1 MHDPESC
8 TLPRSPFP
16 RKSQALLF
24 TTLFQH
30 GFSTGFHKVK
40 DDYLS
45 TIPFIN
51 NMTILSYKS
60 LYMNESLSDK
70 PVGNLFITE
79 SDILIKF
86 WASKLTPFYKR
97 FQQDIIIIIFLKRKR
112 RNNNN
117 NMNGG

>member
-30 GFSTGFHKVK
+30 GSSTGFHNVK

-70 PVGNLFITE
+70 PVGNLFITDM
-79 SDILIKF
+79 DILIRF
-86 WASKLTPFYKR
+86 WASKSTPFYKR
-97 FQQDIIIIIFLKRKR
+97 FQQDIIIIIFFKKKKKK
-112 RNNNN
+112 
-117 NMNGG
+117 